1 MNYLGKQKRI
11 KENWNNISRN
21 SYLSSYAEASSK
33 SSDLCGFFFMLL
45 PGRFTWDKI
54 RHDKENDWIV
64 IIPSEVT
71 QYKSKSK
78 NLLTYIM
85 LISDTE
91 TWCPVFTIVKLLIFP
106 INFSV
111 SVNGNRMLV
120 IPQVEDIKS
129 KRKLHKV

>member
-33 SSDLCGFFFMLL
+33 SSDLCDFFFMLL